1 MVIGRDF
8 NWCMFWRSGSLL
20 DIQLNFP
27 KNRSTPSRRS
37 LRFTDQ
43 LNQPRFLVLTD
54 LRFHC
59 VDRFGHFAN
68 SWNDQFDVPKF
79 NRRNRPLEIGTHLN
93 FQLI

>member
-20 DIQLNFP
+20 DIQLDFP

-43 LNQPRFLVLTD
+43 LNQPRFLFLTD
-54 LRFHC
+54 LRLHC
-59 VDRFGHFAN
+59 VDRIIHLAN
-68 SWNDQFDVPKF
+68 PRRNQFDAP
-79 NRRNRPLEIGTHLN
+79 
-93 FQLI
+93 

>member
-20 DIQLNFP
+20 DIQLDFP

-43 LNQPRFLVLTD
+43 LNQPRFSVLTD

-59 VDRFGHFAN
+59 VDRIIHLAN
-68 SWNDQFDVPKF
+68 PRRNQFDAP
-79 NRRNRPLEIGTHLN
+79 
-93 FQLI
+93 